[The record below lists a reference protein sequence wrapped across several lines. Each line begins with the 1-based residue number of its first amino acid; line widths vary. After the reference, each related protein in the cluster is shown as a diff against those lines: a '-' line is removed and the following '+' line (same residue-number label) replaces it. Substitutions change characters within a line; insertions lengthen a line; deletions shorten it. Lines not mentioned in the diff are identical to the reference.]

1 MQIFL
6 SPLLP
11 HSLPLASKS
20 AAKSR
25 SLDDLLTLSSALP
38 APVPTLDLAPLK
50 ADIGEIMMAGEGSSS
65 DNGSAHSSDN
75 EEEGPANEPTH
86 TLTQSQ

>member
-1 MQIFL
+1 MTSSL
-6 SPLLP
+6 S
-11 HSLPLASKS
+11 SLPIASKS

-25 SLDDLLTLSSALP
+25 SLDDLLTLSPALP

-65 DNGSAHSSDN
+65 DDSSAHSSDN
-75 EEEGPANEPTH
+75 EGEGQASEPTL
-86 TLTQSQ
+86 TLSQS